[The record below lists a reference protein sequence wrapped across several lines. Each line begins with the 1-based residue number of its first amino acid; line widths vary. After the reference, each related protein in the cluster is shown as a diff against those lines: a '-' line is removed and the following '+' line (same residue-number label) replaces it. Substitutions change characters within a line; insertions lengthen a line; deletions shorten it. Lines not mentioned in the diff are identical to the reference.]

1 MKSYKKRCYIQ
12 SNVTYLTQDY
22 TVEFNSWDDFL
33 YLIRVVSPE
42 YATLNTFNPLI
53 SIFIPLKLNILV

>member
-1 MKSYKKRCYIQ
+1 MKSHKKRCYIQ

-42 YATLNTFNPLI
+42 YATLNTFNP
-53 SIFIPLKLNILV
+53 